1 MRDLIEISQAF
12 ILYRFYASSNIYYYY
27 YYCSCSES
35 LVNTTGG
42 TATAAFFHAPQG
54 FQYITILKIVMF
66 LFIFLVC
73 SYLAVQGSFQSSIWL
88 KIQAPL
94 PSSLVCRSLAEFP
107 ISYSFFYTRYLS
119 VSLYHYNQ
127 KYYSILFDWFF
138 IDCDYDLNWKAIF
151 SSKSHDYALLFQTPR

>member
-1 MRDLIEISQAF
+1 MRSVRDLIEISQAF
-12 ILYRFYASSNIYYYY
+12 IFYRFYASSNIYYY

-94 PSSLVCRSLAEFP
+94 LSSLVCRSLAEFP
-107 ISYSFFYTRYLS
+107 KSYSFFILDIFQFHFTTIT
-119 VSLYHYNQ
+119 
-127 KYYSILFDWFF
+127 KYIIQFRL
-138 IDCDYDLNWKAIF
+138 IDFL
-151 SSKSHDYALLFQTPR
+151 